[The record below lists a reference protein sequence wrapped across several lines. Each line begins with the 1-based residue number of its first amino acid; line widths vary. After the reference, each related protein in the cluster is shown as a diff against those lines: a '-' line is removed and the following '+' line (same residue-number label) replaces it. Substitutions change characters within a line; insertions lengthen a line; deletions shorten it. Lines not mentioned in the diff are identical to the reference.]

1 MAEERSPYK
10 SPNSH
15 DGWGEETGYRRIHW
29 AAMTSV
35 VFAVLAPLAIYIS
48 GLIIIPT
55 FGFIFGIIGYWYIKR
70 EPGIYTGKRLATVG
84 LFLGISFGVWSIW
97 NQYTNRNYLYEQA
110 AEQTRV
116 WLSYLKSGQ
125 LGHAHQVMLTVQ
137 GRNHEV
143 RDIEE
148 FYQNDQGMAEEQ
160 KARFAKQPINLLLD
174 HIDRWKPD
182 DLIIHKN
189 VSVRGIRKNETQL
202 VQEYILPLKGDLKES
217 LAFRIQYWRQIFP
230 ESRASH
236 WQLEGIGGLDG
247 SFNLAPSDDPHAG
260 HEH

>member
-97 NQYTNRNYLYEQA
+97 NQYNNRNYLYEQA

-247 SFNLAPSDDPHAG
+247 SFNLAHSDDPHAG
-260 HEH
+260 H

>member
-1 MAEERSPYK
+1 M
-10 SPNSH
+10 
-15 DGWGEETGYRRIHW
+15 
-29 AAMTSV
+29 
-35 VFAVLAPLAIYIS
+35 
-48 GLIIIPT
+48 
-55 FGFIFGIIGYWYIKR
+55 
-70 EPGIYTGKRLATVG
+70 G

-97 NQYTNRNYLYEQA
+97 NQYNNRNYLYEQA